1 MGRDEMRAGDADR
14 QQVADR
20 LRRALE
26 EGRLD
31 LGEYDERLQRAYAA
45 KTYGD
50 LGGLLDDLPAGPA
63 TPAVPHAGVPH
74 AAAPPD
80 LYHHA
85 TRRWLWENWESW
97 FGVVG
102 LVIGIWAFIC
112 LSAGELTYFWP
123 MWVAGPWGLV
133 LMGQTVAG
141 LARDEPRKWVDR
153 EERKRQEKIA
163 KRDRKALE
171 AERQAEQSGR
181 QAEPQGVPAQP
192 EPAVA
197 LGHEPAVALGP
208 EPAVALPP
216 EPVPQREPQP
226 RPGDRKRA

>member
-1 MGRDEMRAGDADR
+1 MGRDEIRAGDADR

-20 LRRALE
+20 LHRALE

-50 LGGLLDDLPAGPA
+50 LDGLLDDLPAA
-63 TPAVPHAGVPH
+63 SVVPH
-74 AAAPPD
+74 AATAPD
-80 LYHHA
+80 IYHHA

-97 FGVVG
+97 FAVVG
-102 LVIGIWAFIC
+102 LVIGIYAFIC

-141 LARDEPRKWVDR
+141 LARDEPRKWVER

-163 KRDRKALE
+163 KRERKAME
-171 AERQAEQSGR
+171 AEQQAERQGL
-181 QAEPQGVPAQP
+181 PAQP
-192 EPAVA
+192 AEPAA
-197 LGHEPAVALGP
+197 S
-208 EPAVALPP
+208 LPP
-216 EPVPQREPQP
+216 ERETQPVREREPQP
-226 RPGDRKRA
+226 RPGDPKHA